1 MRRIWILKGV
11 LCLLFTSP
19 ALQAQKVWTLE
30 ECISYAHDNNLQ
42 VKRQALLARSAEH
55 NYDYARAQ
63 TLPTANAFGNY
74 RFNKGRAPNFDDY
87 TYVNQSFQD
96 ANVGVESRLEVFNG
110 LYNLNTIR
118 SSKFDL
124 LSKLEDIEDLKN
136 DITINIAGAYLEILL
151 NEELLQVTIDQ
162 LDVTHQQV
170 EKNEKLVEVGNMSR
184 GELYE
189 IKAQEAREKAN
200 VTKATNTL
208 TTSYLTLMQYM
219 DLENEKLID
228 FKVDTSDLT
237 IEDANPLRWVDSVYS
252 DALRVLPM
260 IKSAEYNLKSMEKG
274 LSANQGLRSPSISA
288 RYLYY
293 TLWSEISSDPLNP
306 GGPYPWQ
313 DQLKDKGY
321 QQLTFSL
328 DIPIFN
334 RMQIQ
339 NRISNAK
346 VSLLDAKVNLDQSK
360 QTLYKSIQQAYVDAF
375 SAIEDY
381 EANVETVYSTQEAF
395 NYTEERFNVGTVSSV
410 DYNIAKNNLTKAQ
423 SDLAQAKYLYIFYTK
438 ILDFW
443 AGNPISL

>member
-1 MRRIWILKGV
+1 MRRIWILTGI
-11 LCLLFTSP
+11 LCLLSNSP
-19 ALQAQKVWTLE
+19 TLQAQKVWTLE

-42 VKRQALLARSAEH
+42 VKRQALQARTAEH
-55 NYDYARAQ
+55 NYNYARAQ

-74 RFNKGRAPNFDDY
+74 RFNKGRSPNFDDY

-96 ANVGVESRLEVFNG
+96 ANVGVESRLELFNG

-136 DITINIAGAYLEILL
+136 EITINIAGAYLQILL
-151 NEELLQVTIDQ
+151 NEELLQVAIDQ

-170 EKNEKLVEVGNMSR
+170 EKNEKMVEVGNMSR

-189 IKAQEAREKAN
+189 IKAQEAREQAN
-200 VTKATNTL
+200 ATKAKNTL
-208 TTSYLTLMQYM
+208 TISYLTLMQYM
-219 DLENEKLID
+219 DLENEKLTD
-228 FKVDTSDLT
+228 FKIDTSDLS

-252 DALRVLPM
+252 DALKVLPV

-274 LSANQGLRSPSISA
+274 LNANQGLRSPSLSA

-293 TLWSEISSDPLNP
+293 TLWSEISTDAENP
-306 GGPYPWQ
+306 NDFYPWQ
-313 DQLKDKGY
+313 KQLQDKGY

-346 VSLLDAKVNLDQSK
+346 VDMLDARVNLDQAR
-360 QTLYKSIQQAYVDAF
+360 QTLYKNIQQAYADAF
-375 SAIEDY
+375 AAIEDY
-381 EANVETVYSTQEAF
+381 EANVETVFSTQEAF
-395 NYTEERFNVGTVSSV
+395 KYAEQRFNVGTVSSV

-443 AGNPISL
+443 AGVPITL